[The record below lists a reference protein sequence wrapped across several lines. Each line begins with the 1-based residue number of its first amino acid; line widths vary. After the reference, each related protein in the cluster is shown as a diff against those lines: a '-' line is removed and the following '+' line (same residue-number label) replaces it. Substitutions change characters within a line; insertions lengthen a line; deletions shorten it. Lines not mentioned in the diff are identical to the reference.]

1 MIIVVHNR
9 KGGVGKTTT
18 SVNLAVHLAHAGERV
33 LLIDGDNQHNASR
46 ALGYNPRPAVW
57 QWMIQGH
64 FEPEHPRATLD
75 LLPTASSPNAE
86 STDWESKISRDLV
99 SSRLASLPQYDWI
112 IIDTAPSRSVWN
124 SHLLFIANAY
134 LIPVDFSLY
143 SIEGVSEL
151 MAQLDRNRVIGLVP
165 VRYDLRNN
173 RSIELLDLLKHAGGG
188 LVSPPI
194 RVAVDVDRA
203 VQHGQAMFEFNARSH
218 AAEDYRTLTDW
229 VVMHLAEAQLR

>member
-1 MIIVVHNR
+1 MIITVHNR

-18 SVNLAVHLAHAGERV
+18 SVNLAAHLAQAGERV

-46 ALGYNPRPAVW
+46 ALGFDPRPAVW
-57 QWMIQGH
+57 EWMTQGH

-75 LLPTASSPNAE
+75 LLPTSAYPDAE
-86 STDWESKISRDLV
+86 CVDWERQVTGDIIRI
-99 SSRLASLPQYDWI
+99 RLAAIPSYDWI
-112 IIDTAPSRSVWN
+112 IIDTAPSRSAWN
-124 SHLLFIANAY
+124 SHLLAIADAY

-151 MAQLDRNRVIGLVP
+151 MAQLDRTRVIGLVP

-203 VQHGQAMFEFNARSH
+203 VQHGQAMFEYNARSH

-229 VVMHLAEAQLR
+229 VVMHLAETQLR